1 MLIPLNTPE
10 NLNLRQNQEQINL
23 LRMILNLLN
32 QNNGNVIYIRIIILI
47 VVILLYSYLAYDF
60 YSANGFGLMVT
71 RDLFMMSLILYIILV
86 VISCLN
92 IYKEIRNKK

>member
-1 MLIPLNTPE
+1 MLLPLNTPE

-23 LRMILNLLN
+23 LRTIFNLLN
-32 QNNGNVIYIRIIILI
+32 QNNGNVIYIRIILLI
-47 VVILLYSYLAYDF
+47 VIICLYSYLAYDF

-71 RDLFMMSLILYIILV
+71 RDLFMMNLILYIIFV

-92 IYKEIRNKK
+92 IYKEVIK

>member
-1 MLIPLNTPE
+1 MLLPLNTPE

-23 LRMILNLLN
+23 LRIIFNLLN
-32 QNNGNVIYIRIIILI
+32 QNNRNVIYIRIILLI
-47 VVILLYSYLAYDF
+47 VIICLYSYLAYDF

-71 RDLFMMSLILYIILV
+71 RDLFMMNLILYIIFV

-92 IYKEIRNKK
+92 IYKEIRNK